1 MATYIRKRKDG
12 NGYSEC
18 SSPDELVG
26 RGRCCH
32 ILEGGNNSRME
43 LSRIQRGMYEV
54 KINEDSLSI
63 NGQKDTIAKFFD
75 SLPQIDEEKKN
86 KIIKYLNEE
95 DEFYDEDDI
104 D

>member
-1 MATYIRKRKDG
+1 MATFIRKRKDG

-32 ILEGGNNSRME
+32 ILEEGNDMTME

-54 KINEDSLSI
+54 KVNDNRMNIE
-63 NGQKDTIAKFFD
+63 GQKETIIDFFN
-75 SLPQIDEEKKN
+75 SLPKIDEEKKN
-86 KIIKYLNEE
+86 RIIEYLNSEE
-95 DEFYDEDDI
+95 
-104 D
+104 

>member
-1 MATYIRKRKDG
+1 MATFIRKRKDG

-32 ILEGGNNSRME
+32 ILEEGNDMTME

-54 KINEDSLSI
+54 KVNDNKMNIE
-63 NGQKDTIAKFFD
+63 GQKETIIDFFN
-75 SLPQIDEEKKN
+75 SLPKIDEEKKN
-86 KIIKYLNEE
+86 RIIEYLNSEE
-95 DEFYDEDDI
+95 
-104 D
+104 